1 MTEDQRRAMEFRNPE
16 HIPVSVSILPAA
28 WMKYREKM
36 AEVTARHPLL
46 FGALEGKRDF
56 DAVWTPTYA
65 EGEHV
70 DAWGCVWSNVH
81 RGREAIVTGHPL
93 PTRESV
99 RGMKAP
105 AVDAGLPHG
114 FMFLRLMDLRGFE
127 DLMLDFAEEPPEL
140 SKLIGTV
147 LEYNLGQVDR
157 LLASTPGGS
166 FTGNRAARDRDRT
179 SGVGDRIETAKEA
192 DSASRE
198 SASTDIVVFGDDL
211 GMQAAL
217 PISPAKWRKHLKPCY
232 AAIFGRVRKA
242 GLPVYF
248 HSDGHIHEIIP
259 DLVECGVT
267 VINPQ
272 SRANG
277 LDNLAKVCRGKV
289 CVDLDLDRQLFP
301 FCTPG
306 EADAH
311 VRDAVE
317 KLGSPSGGLWLKAEV
332 ADDVPLPVV
341 EAICSALEKYR
352 GYFRGQSEA

>member
-1 MTEDQRRAMEFRNPE
+1 VTEDQRRAMEFRNPE

-36 AEVTARHPLL
+36 EAVTARHPLL
-46 FGALEGKRDF
+46 FGNPEGKRDF

-127 DLMLDFAEEPPEL
+127 ELMLDFAEEPPEL
-140 SKLIGTV
+140 EKLIGTV

-157 LLASTPGGS
+157 LLASKPGDM
-166 FTGNRAARDRDRT
+166 A
-179 SGVGDRIETAKEA
+179 
-192 DSASRE
+192 
-198 SASTDIVVFGDDL
+198 VFGDDL

-217 PISPAKWRKHLKPCY
+217 PISPAKWRKYLKPCY

-289 CVDLDLDRQLFP
+289 CVDLDLDRQMFP
-301 FCTPG
+301 FCTPA
-306 EADAH
+306 EVDAH
-311 VRDAVE
+311 VREAVE
-317 KLGSPSGGLWLKAEV
+317 KLGSPAGGLWLKAEV

-341 EAICSALEKYR
+341 EAICLALEKYR
-352 GYFRGQSEA
+352 GYFRGPSGA

>member
-1 MTEDQRRAMEFRNPE
+1 VTEDQLRAMEFRNPE
-16 HIPVSVSILPAA
+16 HIPVSASILPAA
-28 WMKYREKM
+28 WMKHREKM
-36 AEVTARHPLL
+36 AEVTSRHPLL
-46 FGALEGKRDF
+46 FGAGEGKRDF

-99 RGMKAP
+99 RAMKAP
-105 AVDAGLPHG
+105 TVDAGLPHG

-127 DLMLDFAEEPPEL
+127 ELMLDFAEEPPEL
-140 SKLIGTV
+140 SKLIDTV
-147 LEYNLGQVDR
+147 LEYNLRQVDLR
-157 LLASTPGGS
+157 LSGTP
-166 FTGNRAARDRDRT
+166 
-179 SGVGDRIETAKEA
+179 E
-192 DSASRE
+192 
-198 SASTDIVVFGDDL
+198 DIVGFGDDL

-217 PISPAKWRKHLKPCY
+217 PMSPAKWRKWLKPCY

-248 HSDGHIHEIIP
+248 HSDGHIHEVIP

-277 LDNLAKVCRGKV
+277 LDNLARVCRGKV
-289 CVDLDLDRQLFP
+289 CVDLDLDRQMFP
-301 FCTPG
+301 FCTPK
-306 EADAH
+306 EVESH
-311 VRDAVE
+311 VREAVE

-341 EAICSALEKYR
+341 EAICLALEKYR
-352 GYFRGQSEA
+352 GYFRGPLGA